1 MKTVVVLVEYQ
12 TRAEP
17 GWSYVTENS
26 AFGQGYRYLTANDFI
41 NSVKELHQKHSYKY
55 RITNVI
61 IG

>member
-1 MKTVVVLVEYQ
+1 MKTVIVLVEYQ
-12 TRAEP
+12 TRAGP
-17 GWSYVTENS
+17 VWSYVTENS
-26 AFGQGYRYLTANDFI
+26 TFGEDGQFAVANDFI